1 MPVKHNFVIQH
12 FIIHNDFGMTSKR
25 LPLLLFFI
33 LGSFS
38 LVAGQSHTEA
48 KAQLEIS
55 EQKMDSIFN
64 AVIEQYEDDPDF
76 IASLKKAQN
85 AWINFRDAHLESIYP
100 GKNKRIEYGSI
111 YSFCASNLLAKL
123 NNQRTEQLKTW
134 LEGTEEGDVCAGSI
148 ELTRELE

>member
-1 MPVKHNFVIQH
+1 
-12 FIIHNDFGMTSKR
+12 MTSKM
-25 LPLLLFFI
+25 LTFLLFSV

-48 KAQLEIS
+48 RTQLEIS
-55 EQKMDSIFN
+55 EQKMDSVFT
-64 AVIEQYEDDPDF
+64 AVIEQYEDEPDF
-76 IASLKKAQN
+76 IASLKKAQK

-100 GKNKRIEYGSI
+100 GKNKRFEYGSV
-111 YSFCASNLLAKL
+111 YPFCASNFLAKL

-134 LEGTEEGDVCAGSI
+134 LEGTKEGDVCAGSI